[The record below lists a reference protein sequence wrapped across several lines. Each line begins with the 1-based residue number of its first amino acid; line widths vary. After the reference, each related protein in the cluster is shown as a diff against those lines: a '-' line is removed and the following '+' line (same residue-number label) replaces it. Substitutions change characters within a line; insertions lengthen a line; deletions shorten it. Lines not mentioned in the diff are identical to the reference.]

1 MKKSSKTS
9 SKSTLKKLKEEI
21 ELCFSKECY
30 YDAKEF
36 AEKVMKLFPKNS
48 YGYVAYVKVIT
59 NNYNKYLKQDELK
72 EVRKTFDIAYE
83 LSSKNEKIALKQMFD
98 DYLYDLKEVENLRKI
113 KKDIVSKEFM
123 KNVYNDSL
131 VFINQNLSAALKYGS
146 NGAKIKNGYDAIKGL
161 FFLCLLLYNIINF
174 NYLLILTIP
183 FGIFGIIT
191 MYSFVEMNFFGKG
204 KYRLQKNMYQKVV
217 NNASDRLLNIKQEI
231 KKINE
236 NLEFLKLQKA
246 SSISKIPEL
255 FLNDISD
262 LTSNDEKKIADQIFS
277 TFTEKDV
284 VRFSYLLENNT
295 NLNVDEITSFIK
307 EETESKDDELL
318 KYINS
323 KISEKK
329 SNQNE
334 ATFMKKIK
342 SLNVVELVVAMVIS
356 VFSII
361 VLINNFNEINVN
373 AFIFAVVTGVLSMLI
388 YNIDTGKHAS
398 FNDTFGDNLLST
410 VFNATLVYDLV
421 YYKTTN
427 ELPVMYGFVQVPII
441 FVLVFIGFVML
452 ISLLKYNYLLK
463 KLRS

>member
-9 SKSTLKKLKEEI
+9 GKGTLKKLKEEI
-21 ELCFSKECY
+21 ESCFSNENY
-30 YDAKEF
+30 DDAKEF
-36 AEKVMKLFPKNS
+36 CEKVMKLFPKNS
-48 YGYVAYVKVIT
+48 YGYISYVKALT

-72 EVRKTFDIAYE
+72 EVKRVFDSAYE
-83 LSSKNEKIALKQMFD
+83 LSSKNEKTSLKQTFD

-113 KKDIVSKEFM
+113 KKDIISKEFM

-131 VFINQNLSAALKYGS
+131 AFINQNLSVALKYGN
-146 NGAKIKNGYDAIKGL
+146 NGTKIKNGYDFIKGL
-161 FFLCLLLYNIINF
+161 FFLCLLLYNLTNF

-191 MYSFVEMNFFGKG
+191 MYSFIEMNFFGKG
-204 KYRLQKNMYQKVV
+204 KYKLQKDTYQKVV
-217 NNASDRLLNIKQEI
+217 NNASEKVLNLKQEI

-236 NLEFLKLQKA
+236 NLEFLKSQKA

-255 FLNDISD
+255 FLNDIMD
-262 LTSNDEKKIADQIFS
+262 LTSNDEKKIADQIS
-277 TFTEKDV
+277 AAFTEKDAV
-284 VRFSYLLENNT
+284 KFSYLLENNT
-295 NLNVDEITSFIK
+295 NLNVDEITNFIK
-307 EETESKDDELL
+307 QETDPKDDELL
-318 KYINS
+318 KYVNS

-329 SNQNE
+329 SNQSE

-342 SLNVVELVVAMVIS
+342 PINVVGLVIAMFIS

-361 VLINNFNEINVN
+361 VLINNFYEMRFN
-373 AFIFAVVTGVLSMLI
+373 AFAIASVIGVLSMLI

-421 YYKTTN
+421 YYKVTN

-452 ISLLKYNYLLK
+452 ISLLKYKHLLK